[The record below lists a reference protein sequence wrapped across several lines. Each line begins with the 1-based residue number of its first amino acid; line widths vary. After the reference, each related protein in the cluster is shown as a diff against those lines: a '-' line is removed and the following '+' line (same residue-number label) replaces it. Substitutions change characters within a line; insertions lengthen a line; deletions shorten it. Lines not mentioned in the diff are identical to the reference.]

1 MTTPTLG
8 LLLLFIY
15 LSKLKSH
22 LAKLNH
28 SADFKRAEVSE
39 YPRSTFSLSQVELQ
53 TYFVMG
59 EYISYLRTLS
69 WRVRPV
75 HTDWNLIAPT
85 YVQYKEHTC
94 NWLGWVLDLC
104 DENGSKTV
112 RNEHTN
118 CPLPTAEAE
127 LRPVYEVT
135 TKEILRQAQYLAT
148 CYEKTGFKWAM
159 PKEIWRSYQSAYKT
173 RVQYAHRCAATGEAD
188 DGHAYFNAMM
198 ENVHNLLRNCVKVQ
212 SLSKASSIAAEVED
226 PTMFEN
232 SFQELEEEDPAEDKY
247 LYDDSISEASSAVGT
262 SFEYRLDESFDD
274 HVQVIKQNLA
284 IENFQRKRKVL
295 SDMYGPMKDYIM
307 LLWKRQNAG
316 DGVASLPEVASL
328 VTEAAVVWIARK
340 EEELYD
346 YGESHKA
353 ELGETQWPIFDF
365 SSSGSKYLYSNV
377 VKDVRAARQMFTIS
391 YPTTLKPLD
400 LRHQDK
406 ASCFSNEDD
415 MQQLLVEDKLIVQ
428 LLGEIQLEMVRV

>member
-28 SADFKRAEVSE
+28 SANFKRAEVSE

-69 WRVRPV
+69 WRVRLV

-85 YVQYKEHTC
+85 YMQYKEHTC

-118 CPLPTAEAE
+118 YPLPTAEAE

-232 SFQELEEEDPAEDKY
+232 SFQELEEDDPAEDKY

-316 DGVASLPEVASL
+316 DGVTSLPEVASL

-353 ELGETQWPIFDF
+353 ELGETQ
-365 SSSGSKYLYSNV
+365 
-377 VKDVRAARQMFTIS
+377 
-391 YPTTLKPLD
+391 
-400 LRHQDK
+400 
-406 ASCFSNEDD
+406 
-415 MQQLLVEDKLIVQ
+415 
-428 LLGEIQLEMVRV
+428 